1 MWPTL
6 PRPVDFPPV
15 PLAPQC
21 SDGVQIHNALAAI
34 IKRIFRNYQTYLSK
48 LSAFDA
54 TPTVRN
60 WPGVVSWSSLGEAAS
75 LFNVRTLDTVS
86 WRKSALLASA
96 PGWIAK
102 LFLLQSVVYSEVGS
116 VGPRVLF
123 WALKKVLKK
132 AFESKFTLLS
142 AQKSAQKSG
151 FAQKNAQMS
160 SFTQKRAQMSGS
172 LKKSAQERGHSKEW
186 NAQKSAQKSKNTQKS
201 AFESKFT
208 LLSAQKSDQKSGF
221 AKKIFKSCSKL
232 VSKSAR
238 NVGYG
243 RPV

>member
-1 MWPTL
+1 MCPTL
-6 PRPVDFPPV
+6 PRPVDFPPCPV

-102 LFLLQSVVYSEVGS
+102 LFLLQGVVYSYGK
-116 VGPRVLF
+116 LNFYF
-123 WALKKVLKK
+123 WHPTDGRTDIYLLRMHCILEKISRLLIRRKDKK
-132 AFESKFTLLS
+132 ADDASKCITFL
-142 AQKSAQKSG
+142 G
-151 FAQKNAQMS
+151 
-160 SFTQKRAQMSGS
+160 
-172 LKKSAQERGHSKEW
+172 
-186 NAQKSAQKSKNTQKS
+186 
-201 AFESKFT
+201 
-208 LLSAQKSDQKSGF
+208 KSDRGLRTLFPGLGGLS
-221 AKKIFKSCSKL
+221 ISL
-232 VSKSAR
+232 
-238 NVGYG
+238 
-243 RPV
+243 